1 MFTLHCRS
9 GFIQNRIFYSRFSM
23 TETKEKYD
31 HQKLDAKWQKSWEKQ
46 RLFLA
51 KESGDKKY
59 VLDMFPY
66 PSGDGLHVGHPRSY
80 TASDIL
86 SHYFRLK
93 GCSVLHPVGFD
104 AFGLPAENAAIK
116 KGVPPSENTA
126 KNIKHFSQQLNMLGL
141 SYDWSRQVVTSDPE
155 YYKWT
160 QWLFLELYKNG
171 LAYQKEAFVNWCP
184 NDKTVLANEQVVGG
198 CCERCGT
205 AVVQEKRKQ
214 WFFKIT
220 DFAEDLLQG
229 LDKLDWPESTK
240 EIQRNWIGKSAG
252 VDIEFK
258 VKDSKTVIKV
268 FTTRPDTLFG
278 ATYMVLAPEYPDLD
292 KIVTDEHKKEVQK
305 YQEITAKKT
314 ELDRIAETKDKTGVF
329 TGAYAINPA
338 NNAEIPI
345 WVADYVLAGYGYGAV
360 MAVPAHDERD
370 FAFAEKFDL
379 PIVKVVSGGELPYAG
394 DGVLVNSSEFD
405 GKYASESVPE
415 IVAFVEGKITT
426 KYRLRDWLV
435 SRQRYWGTPIPI
447 LYDKNENPIPIKAE
461 DLPVVLPTD
470 VEFRPTGESPLTYSE
485 EFKKLPAG
493 YPEAVRREYD
503 TLDTFVCSSWYYLR
517 YADPQNNKK
526 FASPDKL
533 KYWLPVD
540 IYIGGAEHATG
551 HLMFARFIT
560 KVLHKLGYI
569 NFDEPFLKL
578 RHQGLILGE
587 NGEKMSKSKGNVVNP
602 DEVVEG
608 FGADALRMYE
618 MFMGPFDQ
626 PIPWSTAG
634 IEGVKKFLDRAYRLV
649 QERVSLPKDDSRESD
664 LHRLII
670 KITKDIED
678 FHFNTAV
685 SAFMI
690 FINSAIEDGKS
701 NSWLESFVILLA
713 PFAPH
718 LAEELWQGVLG
729 KKESVFLSKWPVADP
744 NKAKLDKITII
755 IQEQGKKRGSLEI
768 PAGADENFVIN
779 LVKQDSKLAVLAK
792 NKQYKFVP
800 DRIIN
805 FY

>member
-1 MFTLHCRS
+1 MAE
-9 GFIQNRIFYSRFSM
+9 I
-23 TETKEKYD
+23 KEKYD
-31 HQKLDAKWQKSWEKQ
+31 HQKLDAKWQKYWEKNQ
-46 RLFLA
+46 LFLA
-51 KESGDKKY
+51 KEAGDKKY

-86 SHYFRLK
+86 SHYFRLN
-93 GCSVLHPVGFD
+93 GFSILHPVGFD

-116 KGVPPSENTA
+116 KGVPPAENTA
-126 KNIKHFSQQLNMLGL
+126 QNITRFSQQLNMLGL
-141 SYDWSRQVVTSDPE
+141 SYDWSRQIVTSDPE

-220 DFAEDLLQG
+220 DFAEDLIAG
-229 LDKLDWPESTK
+229 LGKLDWPESTK
-240 EIQRNWIGKSAG
+240 EIQRNWIGKSEGA
-252 VDIEFK
+252 DIEFQ
-258 VKDSKTVIKV
+258 VKDSDMKIKV

-278 ATYMVLAPEYPDLD
+278 ATYMVLAPEYTDLD
-292 KIVTDEHKKEVQK
+292 NIVTDEYKTEVKK
-305 YQEITAKKT
+305 YQETTAKKT

-338 NNAEIPI
+338 NNEKIPI

-360 MAVPAHDERD
+360 MCVPAHDMRD
-370 FAFAEKFDL
+370 FVFAQKFDL
-379 PIVKVVSGGELPYAG
+379 SIKEVISGDGELPFTG
-394 DGVLVNSSEFD
+394 TGKLINSGKFD
-405 GKYASESVPE
+405 GIDYSDASKAITKLVGGE
-415 IVAFVEGKITT
+415 ITI

-447 LYDKNENPIPIKAE
+447 LYDKNENPIPIKME
-461 DLPVVLPTD
+461 DLPVILPTD

-493 YPEAVRREYD
+493 YPKAVRREYD

-517 YADPQNNKK
+517 YADPQNNRE
-526 FASPDKL
+526 FADPDKL

-551 HLMFARFIT
+551 HLIFARFIT
-560 KVLHKLGYI
+560 KVLHKLGYLS
-569 NFDEPFLKL
+569 FDEPFLKL

-587 NGEKMSKSKGNVVNP
+587 NGEKMSKSKGNVINP

-634 IEGVKKFLDRAYRLV
+634 IEGVKKFLDRTYRLI
-649 QERVSLPKDDSRESD
+649 QERVKLPQDDSKEND
-664 LHRLII
+664 MHRLII
-670 KITKDIED
+670 KITKDIEEL
-678 FHFNTAV
+678 HFNTAV
-685 SAFMI
+685 STFMI
-690 FINSAIEDGKS
+690 FINGAIADCKS
-701 NSWLESFVILLA
+701 NGWIENFIILLA

-729 KKESVFLSKWPVADP
+729 KKGSVLSTRWPEA
-744 NKAKLDKITII
+744 NAAKAKLTFVTLVV
-755 IQEQGKKRGSLEI
+755 QETGKKRGIVEM
-768 PAGADENFVIN
+768 PAGANEGEVLAAI
-779 LVKQDSKLAVLAK
+779 KQDPKLAELVENK
-792 NKQYKFVP
+792 NYKFVL
-800 DRIIN
+800 DKIIN